1 VGFYEGAVTS
11 ARAVRYFFVSVSTAM
26 AMAVLGDI
34 IVHGHLQWIS
44 PRPLTAFLAV
54 VAVFAVN
61 QLLMARE
68 RRQLLGRQERALKSA
83 EERIDQSRDAAAA
96 AAGLLSRSEARYKA
110 LVDSQGDAIF
120 RRDTSG
126 RVTYA
131 NEAFYQLF
139 QLAPEQIL
147 GRIFEPELHPHSQP
161 PLLGTFAGRE
171 AGRERVRYD
180 QHVRT
185 AFGWSWI
192 AWEDYPVRDLDDAL
206 VEIQSVGRDITERK
220 HLEDA
225 LIQAR
230 DKAEAASRA
239 KSDFLATMSH
249 EIRTPMNGVLGMAR
263 LLRET
268 ELSPEQGTYVD
279 AIGQSGELLMG
290 LIGDLLDFSKI
301 ESGNLSLEEDE
312 VCVHSVLED
321 IAELL
326 APRAHAKSIELVAMT
341 SEEVPDRIHTD
352 ELRLRQILANLIGNA
367 LKFTEDGGVRVDV
380 RMIDDHDG
388 RFVRFEVRDTGVGVP
403 ADKREEIFREFV
415 QADSSHARRFGGSGL
430 GLAISRRLVKAMGGE
445 IGVESQPD
453 EGSCFWFTLPCAEPP
468 SGASANALSGLH
480 IGLSTQSE
488 ILRQVLEAQI
498 RAGGGTVS
506 TLSQAQEA
514 HSLSAILVDTG
525 TDADLVPR
533 TPPDPR
539 VPAIL
544 LVTPAARPRYSEFRA
559 MGFAGYLVKP
569 VRQRSLIAQLQRC
582 RGRAFDFGPDELPAS
597 EVATAAAHTPPSEGL
612 KILLAEDNPINMLLT
627 RELLRRRGHRITEV
641 QSGEGAVA
649 AMLSGCFDLVLTDI
663 HMPGMDGIEAT
674 RTIRANETRL
684 LRRRTPIVALTAD
697 VLETGRRSCHD
708 AGMDDFLTK
717 PIDPAELDQMLARL
731 FPNRFGLAQNA
742 AA

>member
-1 VGFYEGAVTS
+1 MTS
-11 ARAVRYFFVSVSTAM
+11 ARVVRYFFVSVSSAM
-26 AMAVLGDI
+26 AMAALGDI
-34 IVHGHLQWIS
+34 VVHGHLKWIS
-44 PRPLTAFLAV
+44 PRALTAFLVV
-54 VAVFAVN
+54 VAIFVVN

-68 RRQLLGRQERALKSA
+68 RRQLMRRQARALKHA
-83 EERIDQSRDAAAA
+83 EERIDRSRDAAAA

-126 RVTYA
+126 HVSYA

-139 QLAPEQIL
+139 QLTPEQTL
-147 GRIFEPELHPHSQP
+147 GKAFEPELHPESRR

-171 AGRERVRYD
+171 AGRARVRYD

-185 AFGWSWI
+185 AFGWSWL
-192 AWEDYPVRDLDDAL
+192 AWEDYPVRDLDGAL

-268 ELSPEQGTYVD
+268 ELSPEQHTYVD
-279 AIGQSGELLMG
+279 AIGQSGELLMS

-301 ESGNLSLEEDE
+301 ESGNLSLEENE
-312 VCVHSVLED
+312 VCVRSVLED

-341 SEEVPDRIHTD
+341 AEDVPDRIHTD
-352 ELRLRQILANLIGNA
+352 ELRLRQIVTNLIGNA

-380 RMIDDHDG
+380 RMVDDHDG
-388 RFVRFEVRDTGVGVP
+388 RSVRFEVHDTGVGVP
-403 ADKREEIFREFV
+403 VDKREEIFREFV

-445 IGVESQPD
+445 IGVDSQPD
-453 EGSCFWFTLPCAEPP
+453 EGSCFWFTLPCPEPTRSESTAP
-468 SGASANALSGLH
+468 LLGLH

-488 ILRQVLEAQI
+488 ILRQGLVAQI
-498 RAGGGTVS
+498 RADGGTVS
-506 TLSQAQEA
+506 DLSQVKDTR
-514 HSLSAILVDTG
+514 SLSAILVDTG
-525 TDADLVPR
+525 TDTDRLPR

-544 LVTPAARPRYSEFRA
+544 LVTPATRPRYSEFRA

-569 VRQRSLIAQLQRC
+569 VRRRSLVAQLQRC
-582 RGRAFDFGPDELPAS
+582 RGERCDSRHDPLPAS
-597 EVATAAAHTPPSEGL
+597 EAARAAPNTLANEGL

-627 RELLRRRGHRITEV
+627 RELLRRRGHSITEV
-641 QSGEGAVA
+641 QSGDGAVA
-649 AMLSGCFDLVLTDI
+649 AMLSASFDLVLTDI

-674 RTIRANETRL
+674 RAIRANEARL
-684 LRRRTPIVALTAD
+684 ARPRTPVVALTAD